1 MPGITTLGRH
11 GRPFTHPPRL
21 PFAHVETHN
30 EQLVLAIE
38 NSNPASRAGGI
49 SPAQVA
55 LGLVDRTSG
64 RVVKVLGEQP
74 IRELGRGEDDLVSAI
89 DRVMIEAGS
98 TTRELRLVAVS
109 TGPGG
114 YTALRMAIAAAKMIA
129 MVSGAR
135 CVSVPSAWCA
145 ALNARLDRASA
156 DNAIESAY
164 APLLSV
170 KGEAAFTQIITS
182 EMLDQAGVALPE
194 GILIGPDDLQRVL
207 PQRTILLIDDHTPK
221 ALLDRA
227 HELGFSTHRTRLS
240 AEAVL
245 AGAARL
251 NAVDLAELAPIY
263 AREPEAVTLWRQRH
277 GKPAASDGGRATH

>member
-1 MPGITTLGRH
+1 MPGIATLGRH
-11 GRPFTHPPRL
+11 GRPITHPPRL
-21 PFAHVETHN
+21 PLARVSSLN

-55 LGLVDRTSG
+55 LGVVDRAAG
-64 RVVKVLGEQP
+64 RVLRTLGEQP
-74 IRELGRGEDDLVSAI
+74 IRELGRGEDDLVSTI
-89 DRVMIEAGS
+89 DRVMGEAGR
-98 TTRELRLVAVS
+98 TPREIGLVAAS

-145 ALNARLDRASA
+145 AWNARLDLRSSQSKPDEAVEA
-156 DNAIESAY
+156 LAF

-170 KGEAAFTQIITS
+170 KGEQAFTQIITRA
-182 EMLDQAGVALPE
+182 MLDHPVAAIPE
-194 GILIGPDDLQRVL
+194 GTLVGPDDLLRVL
-207 PQRTILLIDDHTPK
+207 PNRTALLIDAHTPK
-221 ALLDRA
+221 ALLERA
-227 HELGFSTHRTRLS
+227 ASLNIPTCRTRLT

-245 AGAARL
+245 EGAARL
-251 NAVDLAELAPIY
+251 EEIELSHLTPIY

-277 GKPAASDGGRATH
+277 DKVN

>member
-1 MPGITTLGRH
+1 MPG
-11 GRPFTHPPRL
+11 PSPVL
-21 PFAHVETHN
+21 PGVPLARVETHN

-55 LGLVDRTSG
+55 LGVVDRTSG
-64 RVVKVLGEQP
+64 RVVRVLSEQP

-89 DRVMIEAGS
+89 DRVMSDAGR
-98 TTRELRLVAVS
+98 TTRELQFVAVS

-135 CVSVPSAWCA
+135 CVGVPSAWCA
-145 ALNARLDRASA
+145 ALNARLDRTSTS
-156 DNAIESAY
+156 DAIEPAF

-170 KGEAAFTQIITS
+170 KGEAAFTQVITS
-182 EMLDQAGVALPE
+182 EMLDRAGAALPE

-207 PQRTILLIDDHTPK
+207 PPSTILLIDDHTPK
-221 ALLDRA
+221 TLLDRA
-227 HELGFSTHRTRLS
+227 NELGFATHRTRLN

-277 GKPAASDGGRATH
+277 GKPGAVDGGRATH

>member
-1 MPGITTLGRH
+1 MNSTD
-11 GRPFTHPPRL
+11 
-21 PFAHVETHN
+21 

-55 LGLVDRTSG
+55 LGLVDRAAG
-64 RVVKVLGEQP
+64 RVLRTLGEQP

-89 DRVMIEAGS
+89 DRVMSEAGR
-98 TTRELRLVAVS
+98 TPREIGLVAVS

-145 ALNARLDRASA
+145 ARNARLDLRSSQAKPDESAEASA
-156 DNAIESAY
+156 F

-170 KGEAAFTQIITS
+170 KGEQAFTQIVTRA
-182 EMLDQAGVALPE
+182 MLDQPNPALPE
-194 GILIGPDDLQRVL
+194 GILVGPNDLPRVL
-207 PQRTILLIDDHTPK
+207 SAGTALLIDDHTPK
-221 ALLDRA
+221 ALLERA
-227 HELGFSTHRTRLS
+227 ASLNIPTYRTRLS

-245 AGAARL
+245 EGAARL
-251 NAVDLAELAPIY
+251 TEIDLSHLTPIY

-277 GKPAASDGGRATH
+277 GKVN